1 MEAIVEKLSALL
13 EDEVTLFRTMLTIVQ
28 AEKEAVIHADQIA
41 VSQICR
47 RKENLIL
54 KIKIIEAQ
62 RERLMERAG
71 IQLGLSLPDITL
83 HALSQHVGQLQADR
97 LRANG
102 AELKSLMQ
110 AIGELN
116 AHNVSLLTHSMEL
129 ITGSLNFLENLR
141 SPNPVYRQSG
151 KVLPADRQGR
161 FLSGRI

>member
-28 AEKEAVIHADQIA
+28 AEKEAVIHADHIA

-71 IQLGLSLPDITL
+71 VQLGLATPDISL
-83 HALSQHVGQLQADR
+83 HALSQHVGQLEADR
-97 LRANG
+97 LRASG
-102 AELKSLMQ
+102 ACVGWRIQISKRPEKST
-110 AIGELN
+110 
-116 AHNVSLLTHSMEL
+116 NVMRGH
-129 ITGSLNFLENLR
+129 
-141 SPNPVYRQSG
+141 VW
-151 KVLPADRQGR
+151 QG
-161 FLSGRI
+161 IN